1 MSGKKMGYNKKEKK
15 LQKGVDKKMK
25 MWYYADNESDKNFI
39 VQFKFFKRKL
49 AVLQS
54 CSLAV
59 LQSCS
64 LAVLQSCS
72 LAVLQSCSLAVLQ
85 SCSLAVLLKFCL
97 KDKINSNTTY
107 RFQKTITYILI
118 LFLVLLTRISFPY
131 YTQSRKLFCGG
142 SV

>member
-1 MSGKKMGYNKKEKK
+1 MKKKYYVDYENGK
-15 LQKGVDKKMK
+15 D
-25 MWYYADNESDKNFI
+25 FI

-59 LQSCS
+59 L
-64 LAVLQSCS
+64 
-72 LAVLQSCSLAVLQ
+72 
-85 SCSLAVLLKFCL
+85 LKFCL
-97 KDKINSNTTY
+97 KEKIKSN
-107 RFQKTITYILI
+107 QKTYSQTLI
-118 LFLVLLTRISFPY
+118 RYLLFLMLLTYFLFPY

>member
-39 VQFKFFKRKL
+39 VQFKFFKRK
-49 AVLQS
+49 
-54 CSLAV
+54 
-59 LQSCS
+59 